1 MERCGSC
8 KYRIYIYGGKS
19 HDRDGH
25 RVACGY
31 ILANHKMR
39 GCDPKHCDKYE
50 EGKPV
55 RMTNPMR
62 YL

>member
-1 MERCGSC
+1 MEKCGSC

-19 HDRDGH
+19 DDRDGH
-25 RVACGY
+25 GVACGY
-31 ILANHKMR
+31 ILANYKMR
-39 GCDPKHCDKYE
+39 GCDPEKCDKYE

-55 RMTNPMR
+55 KMTNPMR